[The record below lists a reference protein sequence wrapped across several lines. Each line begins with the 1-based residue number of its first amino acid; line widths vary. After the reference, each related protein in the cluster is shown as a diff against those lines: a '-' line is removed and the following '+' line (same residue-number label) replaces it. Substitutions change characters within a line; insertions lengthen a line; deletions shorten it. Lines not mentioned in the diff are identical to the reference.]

1 MDPLAIFMQIVA
13 GIAVL
18 CTLVSVVAVM
28 MRNAKGDE

>member
-18 CTLVSVVAVM
+18 CTLVSAIAVM

>member
-18 CTLVSVVAVM
+18 FTLVSTVAVVV
-28 MRNAKGDE
+28 RNSKGDG